1 MDAKQALLALAIN
14 LAEMTV
20 QRDDERAQVAALQ
33 EQVADLERRL
43 AEHAADEVEDVAEG
57 LDVVDND

>member
-57 LDVVDND
+57 LDIVDND